1 MVEYWQDREF
11 MVFGEENS
19 NQEELFMMPIFHECN
34 IINNS
39 ESITNIILFRYG
51 VHMIIKLN
59 DVGPISNAS
68 IDISKINVVGGVNSS
83 GKSMISK
90 LLYCY
95 FKSRNEDESFEY
107 LMDSEG
113 LDKDLDVTFEGNLNP
128 HDVFYI
134 DNISILDLKDLDILR
149 VDHIIH
155 IKEALE
161 GDETKESENI
171 DIIRN
176 IIKEN
181 CLNTTSSGIKEIGI
195 IELLLKN
202 NRLKEN
208 SFLIIDE
215 PESSLHP
222 EWEIR
227 FAEILVLLVKDLSIH
242 IYLNSHSPMFIEA
255 ISLYSQYYDLLE
267 DTNFYLTQKSVEDK
281 FYFKKINPKNMGEVY
296 ENLTKP
302 YDELDKLKA
311 KILFKE

>member
-1 MVEYWQDREF
+1 
-11 MVFGEENS
+11 
-19 NQEELFMMPIFHECN
+19 
-34 IINNS
+34 
-39 ESITNIILFRYG
+39 
-51 VHMIIKLN
+51 MIIKLN
-59 DVGPISNAS
+59 DVGPISNAN

-161 GDETKESENI
+161 ESDETKESENI
-171 DIIRN
+171 DIIQN

-202 NRLKEN
+202 NKLKEN

-222 EWEIR
+222 EWEIK
-227 FAEILVLLVKDLSIH
+227 FAEILILLVKDLNIH

-255 ISLYSQYYDLLE
+255 ISLYSQYYDLLK
-267 DTNFYLTQKSVEDK
+267 DTNFYLTQKTTEDK

>member
-1 MVEYWQDREF
+1 MLFLRYSVVGGNIMDGINLHLKD
-11 MVFGEENS
+11 FGQISEAK
-19 NQEELFMMPIFHECN
+19 IN
-34 IINNS
+34 IN
-39 ESITNIILFRYG
+39 
-51 VHMIIKLN
+51 
-59 DVGPISNAS
+59 
-68 IDISKINVVGGVNSS
+68 KINVVGGVNSS
-83 GKSMISK
+83 GKSTISK

-113 LDKDLDVTFEGNLNP
+113 LDKDLNVTFEGNLNP

-161 GDETKESENI
+161 ESDETKESENI
-171 DIIRN
+171 DIIQN

-202 NRLKEN
+202 NKLKEN

-222 EWEIR
+222 EWEIK
-227 FAEILVLLVKDLSIH
+227 FAEILILLVRDLNIH

-255 ISLYSQYYDLLE
+255 ISLYAQYYDLIK
-267 DTNFYLTQKSVEDK
+267 DTNFYLTQKTAEDK

>member
-1 MVEYWQDREF
+1 MDAINLHLKD
-11 MVFGEENS
+11 FGQISEAK
-19 NQEELFMMPIFHECN
+19 IN
-34 IINNS
+34 I
-39 ESITNIILFRYG
+39 
-51 VHMIIKLN
+51 K
-59 DVGPISNAS
+59 
-68 IDISKINVVGGVNSS
+68 KINVVGGVNSS
-83 GKSMISK
+83 GKSTISK

-95 FKSRNEDESFEY
+95 FKSENEDESFEY

-113 LDKDLDVTFEGNLNP
+113 LDKDLDITFEGTLKP
-128 HDVFYI
+128 SEVFYI

-155 IKEALE
+155 IKQALE

-171 DIIRN
+171 DVISNIIR
-176 IIKEN
+176 EN
-181 CLNTTSSGIKEIGI
+181 CLETTSTGIKEIGI

-202 NRLKEN
+202 NKLKEN

-227 FAEILVLLVKDLSIH
+227 FAEILVLLVKDLNVH

-255 ISLYSQYYDLLE
+255 ISLYSQYYGLLN
-267 DTNFYLTQKSVEDK
+267 DTNFYLTQKASDDR

>member
-1 MVEYWQDREF
+1 
-11 MVFGEENS
+11 
-19 NQEELFMMPIFHECN
+19 
-34 IINNS
+34 
-39 ESITNIILFRYG
+39 
-51 VHMIIKLN
+51 MIIKLK
-59 DVGPISNAS
+59 DVGPIENAS

-83 GKSMISK
+83 GKSTISK

-95 FKSRNEDESFEY
+95 FKSKNEDESFEY

-113 LDKDLDVTFEGNLNP
+113 LDKDLDVTFEGSLNP

-134 DNISILDLKDLDILR
+134 DNISILDLKDLDILK

-161 GDETKESENI
+161 ESDETKESKNI
-171 DIIRN
+171 DIIQN

-202 NRLKEN
+202 NKLKEN

-222 EWEIR
+222 EWEIK
-227 FAEILVLLVKDLSIH
+227 FAEILILLVKDLNIH

-255 ISLYSQYYDLLE
+255 ISLYSQYYGLLE
-267 DTNFYLTQKSVEDK
+267 DTNFYLTQKTTEDK